1 MWSLSSATQPSW
13 ALPSNSGLDSDEP
26 PRRAETMNL
35 SNRFPI
41 RHNSKGG
48 VSDLV
53 ACQEAGLP
61 CGALAQKFRYSATVN

>member
-1 MWSLSSATQPSW
+1 
-13 ALPSNSGLDSDEP
+13 
-26 PRRAETMNL
+26 MNL